1 MVLTLSD
8 CCPGRPGNFLIDSGG
23 TQHTANTLI
32 GYFIEDTTAMIKGSA
47 ILLSLLT
54 GCLFF
59 GTTAFG
65 QDLACTPV
73 IEKKC
78 TECHDVSTICAKV
91 KKKKSSSTWK
101 QTLATMIDEGASP
114 SKEEVKML
122 VQCLSEPSK
131 EIRSLCQIEK

>member
-1 MVLTLSD
+1 MKKRFALLLCLT
-8 CCPGRPGNFLIDSGG
+8 
-23 TQHTANTLI
+23 A
-32 GYFIEDTTAMIKGSA
+32 GS
-47 ILLSLLT
+47 LLSA
-54 GCLFF
+54 
-59 GTTAFG
+59 TTIFG

-101 QTLATMIDEGASP
+101 QTLATMIDEGATP
-114 SKEEVKML
+114 SKAEVKML
-122 VQCLSEPSK
+122 VQCLSEPSD